1 MRSVQYLGHSCFL
14 VKLGNV
20 VMLFNPAI
28 ADPLGGKARLTKS
41 ALSPHSVRECDLIFL
56 SNEEPANCEPATVK
70 EISERCY
77 SSVVAPRP
85 ALSKIGVTDRFKIE
99 VKTGDKFSI
108 KGVDIQVVKAV
119 HPQCQYP
126 AGYIVRGDGLSVYH
140 AGDTYSFSDIGM
152 VKCDVALVP
161 IGGGGMMD
169 PFAANSAVKE
179 MRPKVAVP
187 MSYNTF
193 EGNQQEA
200 SEFTSD
206 LGGITKGVALR
217 PGQEIRL

>member
-1 MRSVQYLGHSCFL
+1 MRSIQYLGHSGFQ
-14 VKLGNV
+14 VRLGNV

-28 ADPLGGKARLTKS
+28 ADPLGGHARQVKS
-41 ALSPHSVRECDLIFL
+41 ALNPPAVRECDLIFL
-56 SNEEPANCEPATVK
+56 ANEDATNCEPETVR

-85 ALSKIGVTDRFKIE
+85 ALAKIQVSDRFKIE

-108 KGVDIQVVKAV
+108 KGTDIQVVKAV
-119 HPQCQYP
+119 HPQSQYP
-126 AGYIVRGDGLSVYH
+126 AGYIVKGDGLSVYH
-140 AGDTYSFSDIGM
+140 AGDTFSFSEMGM
-152 VKCDVALVP
+152 LKCDVALVP
-161 IGGGGMMD
+161 IGGGSMMD

-187 MSYNTF
+187 MCYNTYDRIA
-193 EGNQQEA
+193 QDPA
-200 SEFTSD
+200 EFIND
-206 LGGITKGVALR
+206 LGGLTKGVALR